1 MKTCTVLAVS
11 LGTLL
16 LVAPPADAQNI
27 AVNGSFEN
35 FGGFGY
41 PSNIGAGLTGWNIGQ
56 GGGIDIVFST
66 GVRPLYWQ
74 AASGNVSISLSF
86 FGPESVSQTL
96 ATTPGVH
103 YEVSFAMAAEI
114 YGGPALRTMDVLWNG
129 AVVGSPTFNFTGQE
143 PDAMGWTRFQYD
155 VIGHGSDVLT
165 FQGTTISNY
174 GPALDDVSVTLVPEP
189 TVLHLVT
196 VGALGLGWVRGGRR
210 SALRA

>member
-1 MKTCTVLAVS
+1 MNSPASLMAFLGVLLT
-11 LGTLL
+11 LGQR
-16 LVAPPADAQNI
+16 AAAQNI

-35 FGGFGY
+35 YGGFGF

-74 AASGNVSISLSF
+74 AANGNVSLSLSF

-96 ATTPGVH
+96 VTTPGVH

-129 AVVGSPTFNFTGQE
+129 AVVGSPTFAYTGQE
-143 PDAMGWTRFQYD
+143 PEAMGWTRFQYD
-155 VIGHGSDVLT
+155 VLGHGSDVLT
-165 FQGTTISNY
+165 FQGTTFSNY

-189 TVLHLVT
+189 TVLRLAAA
-196 VGALGLGWVRGGRR
+196 GAIGLAWVRERR
-210 SALRA
+210 RRA